1 MNANPNRAGYRRPL
15 IFLARCT
22 GLFCLALAVLLV
34 VAHLGM
40 TYHEE
45 FQALRRL
52 MFNGRGYLLAWR
64 CLLYIIVCAGIAWLW
79 KRSVLRQLPLTA
91 VYRLAAAFT
100 LLVAVNEL
108 AVWSGEAP
116 L

>member
-1 MNANPNRAGYRRPL
+1 MNANCSGFRRPL

-22 GLFCLALAVLLV
+22 GIFVLVMAALLLV
-34 VAHLGM
+34 AYLGM

-52 MFNGRGYLLAWR
+52 MFSGRWYLLAWR
-64 CLLYIIVCAGIAWLW
+64 CLLYIIVYAGIVWLW
-79 KRSVLRQLPLTA
+79 KRSVLRHLPMTT

-116 L
+116 V